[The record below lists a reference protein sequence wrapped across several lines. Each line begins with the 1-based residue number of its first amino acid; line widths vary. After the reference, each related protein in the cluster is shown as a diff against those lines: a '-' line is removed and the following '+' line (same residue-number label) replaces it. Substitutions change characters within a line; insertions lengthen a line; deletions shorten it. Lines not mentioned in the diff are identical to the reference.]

1 MPRAHPVPRQR
12 RHRDRLVR
20 SHQLARTR
28 RSRERE
34 SLGCQRCGTRT
45 PLGWKKGARG
55 LFRLIPR
62 RRKFVSSTDCL
73 TAAVHGRLQLA
84 DLRRPARRIARS
96 KPAGQILIFNVSKV
110 ASPSPTGAPALGQ
123 ERSIADSPQ
132 SGHMRETASTGTS
145 ARRAASCA
153 ASARWA
159 AATKEM
165 GLLPEHGGPRRS

>member
-1 MPRAHPVPRQR
+1 MLSASVSCADPSWGPGL
-12 RHRDRLVR
+12 HRDELRQTGR
-20 SHQLARTR
+20 S
-28 RSRERE
+28 
-34 SLGCQRCGTRT
+34 
-45 PLGWKKGARG
+45 P
-55 LFRLIPR
+55 
-62 RRKFVSSTDCL
+62 
-73 TAAVHGRLQLA
+73 
-84 DLRRPARRIARS
+84 
-96 KPAGQILIFNVSKV
+96 
-110 ASPSPTGAPALGQ
+110 APAIGQ